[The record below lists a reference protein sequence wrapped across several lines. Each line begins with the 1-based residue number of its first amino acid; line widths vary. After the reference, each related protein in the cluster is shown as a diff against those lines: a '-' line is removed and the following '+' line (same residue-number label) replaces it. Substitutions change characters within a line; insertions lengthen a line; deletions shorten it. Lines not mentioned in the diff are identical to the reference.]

1 MKKAFFAKSFLI
13 KALSVLLIIGL
24 YACGNNVNDEI
35 SDTDRDET
43 QDTSQSDNDGDT
55 VDTSQSGKDT
65 YYLNSPALDI
75 RFFGERE
82 LKDGIYYTCNYP
94 GSGFESKL
102 DCTNGLIAVE
112 LITDKEC
119 SFLVYL
125 DGELQKNAEGGELF
139 TVKGEDAIRITNVSE
154 GEHTLRVIRASGIG
168 ARVRLYAL
176 NFTGELL
183 SVDGANDERM
193 FIEFIGDGINS
204 TVGGASLS
212 ENVGL
217 TYPYLVAEQLNAD
230 YSITAYEGYGF
241 ISTNTSLA
249 ELYGDESYG
258 NFSRRADVVVIN
270 VGATDFLEIGDA
282 AIGVAKF
289 QSEYEKL
296 ARTVRAINGARC
308 KILLVC
314 TSGNESFSEAVEA
327 VCEKLGGETGG
338 YFVRTID
345 NSSNIPH
352 TEAEHQTY
360 AAAVA
365 EAINEIKNTNVMG
378 LTVKEKGNGNSV
390 HFESDEW
397 LDI

>member
-1 MKKAFFAKSFLI
+1 M
-13 KALSVLLIIGL
+13 GL
-24 YACGNNVNDEI
+24 CACGNNGDDEI
-35 SDTDRDET
+35 SDTIGDET
-43 QDTSQSDNDGDT
+43 QDTSSSDDDGDT
-55 VDTSQSGKDT
+55 VDTSLSGKDT

-82 LKDGIYYTCNYP
+82 LKDGIYYSCNYP

-102 DCTNGLIAVE
+102 SCTNGLISVE
-112 LITDKEC
+112 LITDREC

-125 DGELQKNAEGGELF
+125 DGLLQKNAEGGELF
-139 TVKGEDAIRITNVSE
+139 TVKGEDAIQITKVSE

-168 ARVRLYAL
+168 AKVRLYAL

-183 SVDGANDERM
+183 SVDGAKDERT

-204 TVGGASLS
+204 TVGGASFS

-217 TYPYLVAEQLNAD
+217 TYPYLIANQMNAD

-241 ISTNTSLA
+241 VSTNTSLA

-258 NFSRRADVVVIN
+258 NYSRRADIVVIN

-296 ARTVRAINGARC
+296 VRTVRELNGARC

-314 TSGNESFSEAVEA
+314 TSGNNSFNEAVEA
-327 VCEKLGGETGG
+327 VCEKMGGESGG
-338 YFVRTID
+338 YFVRTLD
-345 NSSNIPH
+345 SSSNIPH

-378 LTVKEKGNGNSV
+378 LNSKDKGTGNSV
-390 HFESDEW
+390 SFDSDEW
-397 LDI
+397 IDI